1 MIADHADCPLVGFGP
16 SLVTSRRG
24 MSPGQ
29 LFHLLR
35 ENVHGS
41 SGKVCPFCDDLKN
54 ITYTLYK

>member
-29 LFHLLR
+29 LFHLFR

-41 SGKVCPFCDDLKN
+41 SGKVSIL
-54 ITYTLYK
+54 